1 MCFNVLNRL
10 TWLALVF
17 VAVLIVIGL
26 GLLTFISGAVEL
38 GQREALILA
47 GGLVAEIV
55 IVVAYF
61 RLRFRRSQRP
71 LTGAVLPPPVPW
83 YNAPRNLS
91 QKIYEP
97 PAPAESTPPHPAQPV
112 IVHAGKREFEND
124 HGDTRPMRRVEVPRL
139 QSEVEEDTR
148 PTQAVRLPAIP
159 PKKPP
164 PGPYDDLFPPAQPG
178 DEDYLETS
186 HMEPVPEQPEQPP
199 AAEAEIAPEPPAD
212 EEAPPESPAAEAE
225 QAPPDGPA
233 S

>member
-10 TWLALVF
+10 AWLALVF
-17 VAVLIVIGL
+17 VAALFVIGL
-26 GLLTFISGAVEL
+26 GLLTYISGAVEL
-38 GQREALILA
+38 GPREAVILA
-47 GGLVAEIV
+47 GGLVAEIG

-61 RLRFRRSQRP
+61 RLHTRRFRRPSTR
-71 LTGAVLPPPVPW
+71 AVPPPPVPW
-83 YNAPRNLS
+83 YDAPRNLS

-97 PAPAESTPPHPAQPV
+97 PIQAEATPPHPARPV
-112 IVHAGKREFEND
+112 IVHAGKREADND

-139 QSEVEEDTR
+139 QSEVEEDTK
-148 PTQAVRLPAIP
+148 PTKAVRLPVIP

-186 HMEPVPEQPEQPP
+186 HMEPIPEQPEQPP
-199 AAEAEIAPEPPAD
+199 AAEAEIAPAPSAD
-212 EEAPPESPAAEAE
+212 EEAPPEPPSEEAE
-225 QAPPDGPA
+225 QTSPDGPA

>member
-26 GLLTFISGAVEL
+26 GLLTYISGAVEL
-38 GQREALILA
+38 GQREALILV
-47 GGLVAEIV
+47 GGFVAEIV
-55 IVVAYF
+55 LVTAYF
-61 RLRFRRSQRP
+61 RLRARRSRRP
-71 LTGAVLPPPVPW
+71 LFRAVPPPPVPW
-83 YNAPRNLS
+83 YNAPRNLA

-97 PAPAESTPPHPAQPV
+97 PIQAEATPPHPARPV
-112 IVHAGKREFEND
+112 IVHAGKRETDND
-124 HGDTRPMRRVEVPRL
+124 HGDTRPVRRVEVPRL

-148 PTQAVRLPAIP
+148 PTKAVRLPVIP
-159 PKKPP
+159 PKKPA

-186 HMEPVPEQPEQPP
+186 HMEPIPEQPEQPP
-199 AAEAEIAPEPPAD
+199 AAQAEVAPSPSAD
-212 EEAPPESPAAEAE
+212 EEAPPEPPSDAAE
-225 QAPPDGPA
+225 QAPPDNPA